1 MFKDLKKN
9 INQKNREIEDKRE
22 NQMQLLELRDMLS
35 ERKIVL
41 SVVNSRLHTR
51 KGQWVGRH
59 ANRSYMK

>member
-51 KGQWVGRH
+51 KCQ
-59 ANRSYMK
+59 

>member
-51 KGQWVGRH
+51 KGQ
-59 ANRSYMK
+59 